1 MYGPKGLF
9 ARNTLKLLDY
19 YRPGFHPWQHQVIHS
34 YPVWIKAFEESG
46 NPMKAGDAL
55 FQAAY

>member
-1 MYGPKGLF
+1 MRLTNRLMKDDKISLPKRLW
-9 ARNTLKLLDY
+9 LCL
-19 YRPGFHPWQHQVIHS
+19 
-34 YPVWIKAFEESG
+34 KAFEESG